1 MRYSRQ
7 LPLFGDEG
15 QRRIEKAHVA
25 VAGCGGLGCNVI
37 TQLSLAGIGHLT
49 IIDGDIIE
57 ESNLNRQFVHCGNTG
72 SKVKS
77 MEDWIRRNNPKANVK
92 AMDTFLKE
100 DNIDDFLS
108 SADIVVDCLD
118 NNESRSL
125 LNEACVRKRMPLVH
139 GGINRMYGQVTFIEP
154 GVTPCLSCILGKG
167 DGERISVGSAVAVI
181 GSIEAN
187 EVLKYIT
194 GIGENLRNELLSVN
208 LLTNTFE
215 KFPINRRKDCP
226 VCGLIHADR

>member
-7 LPLFGDEG
+7 LPLFGDVG
-15 QRRIEKAHVA
+15 QRKIENAHVA
-25 VAGCGGLGCNVI
+25 VAGCGGLGSNVI
-37 TQLSLAGIGHLT
+37 TQLSLAGIGYFI
-49 IIDGDIIE
+49 IIDGDVIE

-92 AMDTFLKE
+92 AMDTLLKE

-118 NNESRSL
+118 NNDSRMS
-125 LNEACVRKRMPLVH
+125 LNEACVRKRIPLVH

-181 GSIEAN
+181 GSLEAN

-194 GIGENLRNELLSVN
+194 GIGENLKDQLLSID
-208 LLTNTFE
+208 LLTNTIE
-215 KFPINRRKDCP
+215 KVPINRRKDCP
-226 VCGLIHADR
+226 VCGRIHADR